1 MLQLQILFLIAL
13 FSLILFLFGRPKSL
27 YRLDVSESKQVNIK
41 ALFLYPVK
49 GIKGI
54 EVPFL
59 RMTESGAEYDRLFVI
74 VDKNTLIQRTL
85 CKCEETIPL
94 R

>member
-1 MLQLQILFLIAL
+1 MFL
-13 FSLILFLFGRPKSL
+13 SPKK
-27 YRLDVSESKQVNIK
+27 VQIK
-41 ALFLYPVK
+41 ALFLYPVR

-74 VDKNTLIQRTL
+74 VDKNTLV
-85 CKCEETIPL
+85 
-94 R
+94 

>member
-1 MLQLQILFLIAL
+1 MLHLQILFLIAL
-13 FSLILFLFGRPKSL
+13 FSLILFLFSHQKSM
-27 YRLDVSESKQVNIK
+27 YRLDVSESKKVQIK
-41 ALFLYPVK
+41 ALFLYPVR

-74 VDKNTLIQRTL
+74 VDKNTLV
-85 CKCEETIPL
+85 
-94 R
+94 